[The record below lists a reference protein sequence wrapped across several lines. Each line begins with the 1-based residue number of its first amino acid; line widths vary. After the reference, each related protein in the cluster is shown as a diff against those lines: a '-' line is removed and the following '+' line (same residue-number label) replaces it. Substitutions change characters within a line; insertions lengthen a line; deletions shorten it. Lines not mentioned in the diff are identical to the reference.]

1 MLHIQRFIVNMIE
14 ENCYVLS
21 DETGEAVIIDCG
33 AFFPEEKESIRR
45 YIEQNSLRPKRL
57 LNTHGHFDHVFG
69 AAFVHDTYGLLP
81 EMLTAEAA
89 TYAAAAGQMRMF
101 LHRDLPLA
109 TPPAGPAFND
119 GDLLTFGSH
128 TLRAIATPGHT
139 PGGVCFYCEDE
150 GCLFSGDSLFRHA
163 IGRTDLPGGSEAALV
178 GSLRARVLT
187 LPDDVRVF
195 PGHGDETTIGEERRA
210 NFYLQ

>member
-1 MLHIQRFIVNMIE
+1 MLHIQRFTVNMIE

-33 AFFPEEKESIRR
+33 AFFPEEKKNIRE
-45 YIEQNSLRPKRL
+45 YIEQNRLRPKRL

-69 AAFVHDTYGLLP
+69 AAFVHDTYGLRP

-101 LHRDLPLA
+101 LHRDLPLV

-139 PGGVCFYCEDE
+139 PGGACFYCKEE

-163 IGRTDLPGGSEAALV
+163 IGRTDLPGGNEEALV
-178 GSLRARVLT
+178 ASLRTKVLT
-187 LPDDVRVF
+187 LPGDVRVF
-195 PGHGDETTIGEERRA
+195 PGHGDETTVGEERKA

>member
-1 MLHIQRFIVNMIE
+1 MLHIQRFTVNMIE

-33 AFFPEEKESIRR
+33 AFFPEEKKNIRE
-45 YIEQNSLRPKRL
+45 YIEQNRLRPKRL

-69 AAFVHDTYGLLP
+69 AAFVHDTYGLRP

-101 LHRDLPLA
+101 LHRDLPLV

-139 PGGVCFYCEDE
+139 PGGVCFYCEAE